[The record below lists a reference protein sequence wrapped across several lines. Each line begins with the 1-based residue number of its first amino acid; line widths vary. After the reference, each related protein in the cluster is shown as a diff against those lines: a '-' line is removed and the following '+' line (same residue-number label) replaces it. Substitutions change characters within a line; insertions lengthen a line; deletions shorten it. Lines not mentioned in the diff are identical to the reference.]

1 MLRGALFLLGLS
13 LMACQ
18 PGATSGSSSGKPQP
32 LVAAKLDTLPILQND
47 PEYQELASQYTRENI
62 ELRKTIDRLV
72 KEGKL
77 ADQQAPGEYLK
88 RQEKLNG
95 KWMKSTNDFV
105 QTRHTKMREAVATI
119 CQEKGIDLVVIDSKV
134 YPTVEYGAI
143 DITQEI
149 FTKLYGSP
157 LTGATP
163 KAGGT
168 PK

>member
-1 MLRGALFLLGLS
+1 MRGALLLLGLS
-13 LMACQ
+13 LVACQ
-18 PGATSGSSSGKPQP
+18 PGPTGSSSPGKPQA

-88 RQEKLNG
+88 RQEKLNS

-105 QTRHTKMREAVATI
+105 QTRHTKMRDAVAAI
-119 CQEKGIDLVVIDSKV
+119 CQEKGIDIVVIDSKV

>member
-1 MLRGALFLLGLS
+1 MPRGVLILLGLA
-13 LMACQ
+13 LVACQ
-18 PGATSGSSSGKPQP
+18 PGAPGSSSAGKPQP
-32 LVAAKLDTLPILQND
+32 LVAGKLDTLPILQND
-47 PEYQELASQYTRENI
+47 PEYQALASQYTRDNI
-62 ELRKTIDRLV
+62 ELRKTIDKLV
-72 KEGKL
+72 KDGKL

-88 RQEKLNG
+88 RQDELNK
-95 KWMKSTNDFV
+95 KWMKSTNEFV
-105 QTRHTKMREAVATI
+105 QTRHTKMREAVASI